1 MESPSPNEPDLTPTI
16 NLLFGVNPYEYQKRI
31 VDALFD
37 PKKRKITIR
46 ATTRAGKSYCLAMAA
61 ILYATLKNNV
71 RVGIIAPT
79 YPKTK
84 IIMNYI
90 TDLLAANPLFDQ
102 IVMVDTTGLTRL
114 ERLRKEVNKQRI
126 TFRNGSSIEIKSVD
140 MTNKGFGVTGWAFSI
155 QIIDESAEIDDE
167 SYAKIYRMLVESE
180 DAKLVEIGNPW
191 TLGHFYAHHN
201 DPDWERIHISW
212 EDCVEAGRMT
222 PEAVKDQRDNLT
234 DLEFQVLFDANFP
247 DEVEMAVFTKEAIA
261 NCTMPT
267 ERQAEYDKY
276 LIGVDVA
283 RGGRDRTVITLG
295 GLKGRTVH
303 YLQNQVMDT
312 RDIMAVAGSTAL
324 MASDLPKPAM
334 IAVDC
339 VGNGAGVHDRL
350 RELNYNVYEFMAGR
364 KSNDPRYYN
373 LKTEIAFRMNE
384 MMKAGNLKNVPAAS
398 PYSVQLRAWT
408 YEVRSDRQLKIV
420 DPEAKS
426 PDSGDS
432 LLIMAF
438 LEIYYGMTE
447 SRTATRGL

>member
-1 MESPSPNEPDLTPTI
+1 MSRD
-16 NLLFGVNPYEYQKRI
+16 GNPRWEGGISDDSRPI
-31 VDALFD
+31 EWNPAL
-37 PKKRKITIR
+37 KKKIRLRDKFICVKC
-46 ATTRAGKSYCLAMAA
+46 GWKGLHVHH
-61 ILYATLKNNV
+61 IDKDKNNCDEANLITMCESCHLKFHAQHQG
-71 RVGIIAPT
+71 RKHRKKTQEEWKETFWNWVGMRFEKVESA
-79 YPKTK
+79 KTE
-84 IIMNYI
+84 
-90 TDLLAANPLFDQ
+90 A
-102 IVMVDTTGLTRL
+102 
-114 ERLRKEVNKQRI
+114 KEATVY
-126 TFRNGSSIEIKSVD
+126 SIEVEKNHNFVANNF
-140 MTNKGFGVTGWAFSI
+140 MTHNTIV
-155 QIIDESAEIDDE
+155 DESAEIDDE

-212 EDCVEAGRMT
+212 QDCVEAGRMT
-222 PEAVKDQRDNLT
+222 PEAVKDQRENLT

-267 ERQAEYDKY
+267 ERLAEYDKY

-312 RDIMAVAGSTAL
+312 RDIMTVAGSTAL
-324 MASDLPKPAM
+324 MATDLPKPAM

-426 PDSGDS
+426 PDHGDS
-432 LLIMAF
+432 LMIMAF